1 MIKKLL
7 PLFLLFGFVCH
18 SQTFEWVKT
27 PTAEINVNPQSLGYS
42 TVVDPS
48 GNVYLSGYKDNPT
61 IHTELFGSLFYI
73 KYNANGEVLF
83 TKAINGTAVLNQMET
98 DSQGNILLAIS
109 YLNSLSFDTLSLES
123 IDQSPQHVFIK
134 LDSNGNLLFHK
145 EVSIPENNVSSFQA
159 ISVDASDNIY
169 IGYDNY
175 HYGYI
180 QKLSPNGDEVSMI
193 MQANVSRITSID
205 VDSEGNIY
213 ASGTCANPNSTYA
226 GVAQPTDLSYTVYVV
241 KYTANGVFQWLNYI
255 EDITCGVA
263 MVKVQNPDEI
273 YLCSP
278 TFIQNVLGDFTLEGP
293 LNGGLDFYLTKLD
306 ASGNYV
312 WVREVPGNGSVD
324 VGTKNFLNLDAQ
336 GNIYF
341 SGIISGGVINWG
353 NGITSNTNTFGN
365 REALVLKYNPQG
377 EILMAALAGGTSND
391 EANSISID
399 PNGSIY
405 VSGLIRGSATFGT
418 LSFTADDPL
427 DYTPFLAKI
436 QDDNLSVPH
445 NALTDLRVYPNP
457 VTNLLTVQTAETIVN
472 LTVFSLNGQ
481 RMQLPQNGNQL
492 DFSGVANGV
501 YVVEVV
507 MENGVKRVKVVR

>member
-1 MIKKLL
+1 M
-7 PLFLLFGFVCH
+7 
-18 SQTFEWVKT
+18 
-27 PTAEINVNPQSLGYS
+27 
-42 TVVDPS
+42 
-48 GNVYLSGYKDNPT
+48 
-61 IHTELFGSLFYI
+61 
-73 KYNANGEVLF
+73 
-83 TKAINGTAVLNQMET
+83 
-98 DSQGNILLAIS
+98 
-109 YLNSLSFDTLSLES
+109 
-123 IDQSPQHVFIK
+123 
-134 LDSNGNLLFHK
+134 
-145 EVSIPENNVSSFQA
+145 
-159 ISVDASDNIY
+159 
-169 IGYDNY
+169 
-175 HYGYI
+175 
-180 QKLSPNGDEVSMI
+180 
-193 MQANVSRITSID
+193 
-205 VDSEGNIY
+205 
-213 ASGTCANPNSTYA
+213 
-226 GVAQPTDLSYTVYVV
+226 
-241 KYTANGVFQWLNYI
+241 
-255 EDITCGVA
+255 
-263 MVKVQNPDEI
+263 
-273 YLCSP
+273 
-278 TFIQNVLGDFTLEGP
+278 
-293 LNGGLDFYLTKLD
+293 
-306 ASGNYV
+306 

-457 VTNLLTVQTAETIVN
+457 VTNLLTVQTSQTIVN

-481 RMQLPQNGNQL
+481 RIQLPQNGNQL

-507 MENGVKRVKVVR
+507 MENGLERVKVVR